1 MAHERRGAPAWPLRF
16 RGAEDMAYDDAVIE
30 QAIDTVIGTQMGER
44 VIRRGF
50 GSLIPHLVFE
60 NEGTVREALASV
72 WTRDA
77 LRQVSAIEVLDV
89 TAQDSRVEV
98 GITIDYAVRATRRRS
113 QRMVRIPS
121 QGGGEQ

>member
-1 MAHERRGAPAWPLRF
+1 
-16 RGAEDMAYDDAVIE
+16 MAYDDAVIE